1 MDTVAEALL
10 AFLEREGP
18 QDEPG
23 TVAQALAAQA
33 FTREEVRRAEWPSCK
48 PLALAMG
55 FMTLDRQR
63 RLVLVETNGE
73 SACPKVSPNDR
84 YT

>member
-1 MDTVAEALL
+1 MDTVEEALL

-33 FTREEVRRAEWPSCK
+33 FTREEVRRAVQV
-48 PLALAMG
+48 LMDRG